1 MILSGNGIQKRLGS
15 DIIIKPYDE
24 KHLVLRSASSI
35 KISVKR
41 LREQPSVKKTHFFL
55 KTRIKSA
62 LFCRI
67 QVSTKQESRMKEK
80 RHNALVIHSGYMW
93 GTVEELE
100 GMMSTPAPLNREWN
114 RYSRRCGPFS
124 AELKQS
130 SLSTLR
136 AGQVFTSPEAT
147 RQFKSREARKLD
159 HRLEAIVD
167 LFIENPWSYNIFE
180 VEKIESDGLLSIRCR
195 GGDEILFSQEAARAA
210 RRGETRLLGLL
221 FFNGQCMQS
230 WGEIVPLDAFFEED
244 LHYFAG
250 EIDPGRYSGAGLD
263 AVIAADP
270 LPFYL
275 LKRYSALPQPLLYGE
290 VARPCASSICLPDF
304 DPERL
309 SLCRCPTEQLDNG
322 KALRVS
328 LGHGADLR
336 PPTLYLEGESGTA
349 ILTAFTLEGYRK
361 GRLALEPVMLFPEKP
376 QRMVS
381 GTMQYA
387 AWEICGTNPPWMELD
402 ESFVPDHDSPEGVA
416 LLDSLEEA
424 VYHCIESG
432 RSPDLDYVCER
443 SGADPES
450 ARIFLEGLKNL
461 IGGEVPG
468 LSYAPLREVLKGSV
482 RNLRAA

>member
-1 MILSGNGIQKRLGS
+1 
-15 DIIIKPYDE
+15 
-24 KHLVLRSASSI
+24 
-35 KISVKR
+35 
-41 LREQPSVKKTHFFL
+41 
-55 KTRIKSA
+55 
-62 LFCRI
+62 
-67 QVSTKQESRMKEK
+67 MKEK
-80 RHNALVIHSGYMW
+80 SHNALVIHSGYMW

-124 AELKQS
+124 AELKRS
-130 SLSTLR
+130 YLSTLR
-136 AGQVFTSPEAT
+136 AGQVFTSPEAA
-147 RQFKSREARKLD
+147 RQFRNRVARKLD
-159 HRLEAIVD
+159 PRLEAIID
-167 LFIENPWSYNIFE
+167 LFIEHPWSYTIFD
-180 VEKIESDGLLSIRCR
+180 VEGIASDGLLSIRFLGR
-195 GGDEILFSQEAARAA
+195 DETLFSQEASRAA
-210 RRGETRLLGLL
+210 KRGETRLLGLL
-221 FFNGQCMQS
+221 FFNGRCMQS

-250 EIDPGRYSGAGLD
+250 EIDPGHYSEKGLE
-263 AVIAADP
+263 AVLSADP

-275 LKRYSALPQPLLYGE
+275 LKRYASLPQPLLFGE
-290 VARPCASSICLPDF
+290 VARPCASSISLPDF

-309 SLCRCPTEQLDNG
+309 SLCRCPTERLDKG

-336 PPTLYLEGESGTA
+336 PPTLYYEGESGTA

-361 GRLALEPVMLFPEKP
+361 GRLALEPVVPFPTEP

-402 ESFVPDHDSPEGVA
+402 ESFVPDHDSAEGLA
-416 LLDSLEEA
+416 LLDRLEEA

-432 RSPDLDYVCER
+432 RNPDLDYVCER

-450 ARIFLEGLKNL
+450 ARIFLDGLKNL

-468 LSYAPLREVLKGSV
+468 LSYAPLKEVLKGKRGGI